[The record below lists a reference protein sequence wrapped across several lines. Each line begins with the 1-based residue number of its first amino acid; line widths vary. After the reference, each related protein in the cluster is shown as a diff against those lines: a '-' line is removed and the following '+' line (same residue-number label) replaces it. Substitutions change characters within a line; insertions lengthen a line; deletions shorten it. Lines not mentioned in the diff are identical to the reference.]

1 MDRMRTELKI
11 LSLSLLL
18 LCAGSRADGQD
29 ITGTWTGNYR
39 VFLGLMQPQKVVV
52 ELFLHDDTVL
62 TGASHLYYKNN
73 QYEHYTL
80 VGKFNPADSS
90 FYFREDS
97 TLAVDV
103 GFGGT
108 CLGNYTM
115 ELKKSDT
122 VWRLDGR
129 WRPNGGF
136 WGSGG
141 CPASGV
147 WLEKPVPRQP
157 KPKVRDKNLDRASD
171 IQSLIELS
179 DAERDSI
186 KIEVLDNAEIDG
198 DVVSIYFNDSNVVQ
212 KQRISATPNTFY
224 LSLSKDLPVCKI
236 HMIAES
242 VGSLPPCTAQM
253 IVTTKE
259 HRYEVMLSSSY
270 SSNAVVELFLKE

>member
-1 MDRMRTELKI
+1 MRTQLRSLI
-11 LSLSLLL
+11 LFLA
-18 LCAGSRADGQD
+18 CCTARPATAQE

-39 VFLGLMQPQKVVV
+39 VFLGIMQPQKVVV

-62 TGASHLYYKNN
+62 TGASHLYYRNN
-73 QYEHYTL
+73 RYEHYTL
-80 VGKFNPADSS
+80 IGNFNPKDSS
-90 FYFREDS
+90 FYFKEDS
-97 TLAVDV
+97 TLAVDL
-103 GFGGT
+103 GPMGDN

-115 ELKKSDT
+115 KLQKSDT

-129 WRPNGGF
+129 WKANAGF
-136 WGSGG
+136 WGSG
-141 CPASGV
+141 CPPSGV
-147 WLEKPVPRQP
+147 WLEKPVPRKP
-157 KPKVRDKNLDRASD
+157 KPPVRDKALDRASD

-198 DVVSIYFNDSNVVQ
+198 DVVSIFFNDSNVVR
-212 KQRISATPNTFY
+212 KQRISGEPSTFY
-224 LSLSKDLPVCKI
+224 VSLSKDVPVCKV